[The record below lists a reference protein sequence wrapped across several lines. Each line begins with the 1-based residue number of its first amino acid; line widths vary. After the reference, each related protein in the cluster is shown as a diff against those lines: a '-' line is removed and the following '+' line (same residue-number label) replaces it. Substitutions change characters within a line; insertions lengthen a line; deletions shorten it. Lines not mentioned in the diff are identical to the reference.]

1 LRTKGTLNLHADKNI
16 NMYAGGTIKIKA
28 QEKMFLESGKTMVVS
43 SLDKLVM
50 SGTKYLGIRSDGT
63 LGIKSKVG
71 GWEATSALNFKGRVI
86 NLNGA
91 PTPPVPEIPP
101 LPNYKLADTK
111 FEKIQGWTVH
121 PGTLETI
128 VTRAPTHEPYPYH
141 GKGVNNKTDLN
152 STPASQNPAASA
164 VSSVTSSVSSTVS
177 AVTGQTDLQTKA
189 ANKVLEAAK
198 APLTKAISAENYI
211 SEIPAVADIGREA
224 QEIYNIGQ
232 RLANP
237 GTAPT
242 VNPTL
247 AEQIAN
253 VERAQGQLKNT

>member
-1 LRTKGTLNLHADKNI
+1 
-16 NMYAGGTIKIKA
+16 MYAGGTIKIKA

-71 GWEATSALNFKGRVI
+71 GWEATSALNFKGKVI

-111 FEKIQGWTVH
+111 FEAVQGWIVD

-141 GKGVNNKTDLN
+141 GKGVNNKTNLN
-152 STPASQNPAASA
+152 ETPAGQDP
-164 VSSVTSSVSSTVS
+164 VSSTS
-177 AVTGQTDLQTKA
+177 TTTASSTSSSLATQTNLQTKS
-189 ANKVLEAAK
+189 ANKAVEASK
-198 APLTKAISAENYI
+198 APLTKAINAENYV
-211 SEIPAVADIGREA
+211 SEPPAGTDIGQEA

-237 GTAPT
+237 SSTLT
-242 VNPTL
+242 VNPAL
-247 AEQIAN
+247 QQQIAA
-253 VERAQGQLKNT
+253 VERAQGQFKNT